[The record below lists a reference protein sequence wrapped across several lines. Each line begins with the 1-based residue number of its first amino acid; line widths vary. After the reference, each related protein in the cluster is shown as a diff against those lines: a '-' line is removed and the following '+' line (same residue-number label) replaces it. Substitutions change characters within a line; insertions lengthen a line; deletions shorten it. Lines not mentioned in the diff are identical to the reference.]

1 MGKMNKEISIL
12 PENLSILERL
22 HDWKKEE
29 FSDKEKL
36 EDLPKTNIPKPGD
49 SANQLTL
56 KIEN

>member
-49 SANQLTL
+49 SAN
-56 KIEN
+56 